1 MGSEDINQDLL
12 VKDQESGCSCASC
25 WCWFIQLTV
34 WLSLIFA
41 IISIFLEI
49 PGVGFGIFGFVY
61 LIYIITMFSSST
73 FSYLI
78 HQEENNSMYN
88 KMGQYFI
95 AAPSII
101 FESESYHY
109 EEREKQVNTSE
120 GKNEKQTERVKI
132 VTHRDTFTM
141 PYYSVKDVSGLFLLD
156 VEKANINQKCFIK
169 LHLFKEINFA
179 DAISYSDYIYHKNEF
194 WARNR
199 YLDVYMNFN
208 ERRTIPNWHEYNLV
222 QISNYKPGSVNV
234 CLYILSIFFL
244 FCELYKN
251 HIDSFCINQSFKVR
265 KLISTRYNL
274 LLPEYMTNYNQM
286 MPCLNLVT
294 ETFNYEVQNT
304 GYCSSDYQVNLPTQE
319 ELESA
324 QQYQSN
330 IPQYGITSC
339 GGDIGIVQDLPP
351 TFQVNYNLP
360 PPNFTS
366 IGGDVALSQDQIR
379 SN

>member
-49 PGVGFGIFGFVY
+49 PGIGFGIFGVVY
-61 LIYIITMFSSST
+61 LFYIFTMSFSST
-73 FSYLI
+73 LSYLS
-78 HQEENNSMYN
+78 HQEENDSMYN

-101 FESESYHY
+101 FESESYHW
-109 EEREKQVNTSE
+109 EERERQITKADGTHETKV
-120 GKNEKQTERVKI
+120 ERVKV
-132 VTHRDTFTM
+132 VTHKDKFTM

-222 QISNYKPGSVNV
+222 QISNYKPALCKCKFIHIKYVFF
-234 CLYILSIFFL
+234 IL
-244 FCELYKN
+244 
-251 HIDSFCINQSFKVR
+251 
-265 KLISTRYNL
+265 
-274 LLPEYMTNYNQM
+274 
-286 MPCLNLVT
+286 
-294 ETFNYEVQNT
+294 
-304 GYCSSDYQVNLPTQE
+304 
-319 ELESA
+319 
-324 QQYQSN
+324 
-330 IPQYGITSC
+330 
-339 GGDIGIVQDLPP
+339 
-351 TFQVNYNLP
+351 
-360 PPNFTS
+360 
-366 IGGDVALSQDQIR
+366 
-379 SN
+379 